1 MQHREIT
8 CVVELCTINCQQRH
22 TKTLTELNNVV
33 IMFKKATNHKQ
44 KMIVAIKYT
53 RAAAQEWLHCAANY
67 RTLTNKHSS
76 WETRTAQ

>member
-8 CVVELCTINCQQRH
+8 WVAGLYTINCQQRH
-22 TKTLTELNNVV
+22 KKTLTELNNVA

-44 KMIVAIKYT
+44 KMNVASQCT
-53 RAAAQEWLHCAANY
+53 QTAAQGWLHCDANY

-76 WETRTAQ
+76 GEIRTAQ